1 MWWNPYGIPAGN
13 TISSP
18 LGIPTG
24 KLSGK
29 TTRKITGNTNKTTTG
44 PPVGIHLLRHSEY
57 SHSATRNTHR
67 KWYSFQFGAIIIDIN
82 ENEINMKDLRTHLH
96 EALGL
101 GNTLGFT
108 MDDELAG
115 KYIDAF
121 IMDKWEV
128 DGLDLKDIE
137 LWWSLGK
144 EFIDYVLKTS
154 RFTGCLD
161 ETGDE
166 LKVYRAVDLDK
177 ILLHACDTV
186 SNGDGGK
193 NEIDEDWGH
202 FVLCYKGHDPFC
214 LTDLNYNDWD
224 DYKYAINPR
233 ANWRNCISKTNLEW
247 IMWEDENTIWIRNRS
262 SYPSLFKYTGWSI
275 WKDGKC
281 EFGKLAISK

>member
-1 MWWNPYGIPAGN
+1 
-13 TISSP
+13 
-18 LGIPTG
+18 
-24 KLSGK
+24 
-29 TTRKITGNTNKTTTG
+29 
-44 PPVGIHLLRHSEY
+44 
-57 SHSATRNTHR
+57 
-67 KWYSFQFGAIIIDIN
+67 
-82 ENEINMKDLRTHLH
+82 MKDLRTHLH

-214 LTDLNYNDWD
+214 LTDLNYDDWD

-281 EFGKLAISK
+281 EFGKLAILK

>member
-1 MWWNPYGIPAGN
+1 MRN
-13 TISSP
+13 TSRKYLRSTTRNTAVPP
-18 LGIPTG
+18 LGIP
-24 KLSGK
+24 
-29 TTRKITGNTNKTTTG
+29 
-44 PPVGIHLLRHSEY
+44 PFRHSEY
-57 SHSATRNTHR
+57 IR
-67 KWYSFQFGAIIIDIN
+67 KWYSFQFITIIIDIIKII
-82 ENEINMKDLRTHLH
+82 INMKDLRTHLH

-166 LKVYRAVDLDK
+166 LEVYRAVDLDK

-186 SNGDGGK
+186 SNGDGGR